1 MSQKVIVDTNI
12 FLDNLL
18 NRKSGYLPIGEFA
31 FNFFKSTLECNFEV
45 IIIEDILYEISTVLN
60 IDKQTVLTKILGPLI
75 RKNKIQIYKY
85 SKTIFNKAVNLSTQK
100 NIPKTDALIIE
111 VSKTLSCPIISRNF
125 HFVDCEANVFCPE
138 ELTI

>member
-100 NIPKTDALIIE
+100 
-111 VSKTLSCPIISRNF
+111 ISQKQM
-125 HFVDCEANVFCPE
+125 H
-138 ELTI
+138 